1 MLEDPGCCQ
10 PDLPNWKGRS
20 SELFLESKNQEC
32 STEEKKGRRCKTV
45 HSYYQWVAY
54 ILVFQV
60 SFQTYGDD
68 NDDYDKEDVGCYI
81 VRFPDPV

>member
-10 PDLPNWKGRS
+10 PDLPKWEGRG

-60 SFQTYGDD
+60 FFRIMVMIMMIMTRRMLA
-68 NDDYDKEDVGCYI
+68 VI
-81 VRFPDPV
+81 